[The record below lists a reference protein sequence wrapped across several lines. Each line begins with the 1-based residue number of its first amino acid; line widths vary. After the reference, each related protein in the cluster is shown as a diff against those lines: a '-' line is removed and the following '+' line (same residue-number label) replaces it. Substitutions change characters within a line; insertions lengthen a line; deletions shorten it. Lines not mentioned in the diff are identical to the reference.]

1 MDGGILEMKRSL
13 ILPLL
18 LVVAMLFGCTAGPSA
33 EGAAR
38 LASPAQRAVRGMKKD
53 GSSIGTRAQVA
64 EEYLAALR
72 SFCVRAAREGL
83 PKGAEENALISPV
96 SLYLATAVL
105 AGAAEGETKEELLQA
120 LGVEAALAESE
131 TAKLLAN
138 MHIDDAMGKLHAAG
152 SIWIADAF
160 ADALDLDA
168 IQNLADGYGV
178 EAWRADFALA
188 SAQDQISAW
197 IAEQTEGLL
206 GRGEGFSVDP
216 KTALLLFNTVYY
228 RDEWSNRFDRN
239 KTAPATFYNAD
250 GSQTQCEFLNATYG
264 IHGFSRYENDA
275 VGCTLSTLQ
284 LKHGAMT
291 FILPDADCTPQQ
303 ILADADAFDAI
314 VSGRCESG
322 VGEVVWKIP
331 KFDYAAEAEL
341 SQTLQAMG
349 ISAAF
354 DPALAN
360 FAGLLEEK
368 AGMPLWVNGVRQ
380 QARISIN
387 EDGVEA
393 AAYTQ
398 IDVVGSPM
406 PEGRADMILDR
417 PFLYYISAEGALL
430 FVGIVNRM

>member
-1 MDGGILEMKRSL
+1 M
-13 ILPLL
+13 
-18 LVVAMLFGCTAGPSA
+18 
-33 EGAAR
+33 
-38 LASPAQRAVRGMKKD
+38 
-53 GSSIGTRAQVA
+53 
-64 EEYLAALR
+64 
-72 SFCVRAAREGL
+72 
-83 PKGAEENALISPV
+83 
-96 SLYLATAVL
+96 ATAVL

-168 IQNLADGYGV
+168 IKNLADVYGV

-188 SAQDQISAW
+188 SARDQIPAW

-341 SQTLQAMG
+341 SQALQAMG

-360 FAGLLEEK
+360 FSGLLQEK
-368 AGMPLWVNGVRQ
+368 TEMPLWVNGVRQ

-398 IDVVGSPM
+398 IDVSGSPM